1 MLNLVWY
8 DMTFTSELFYKF
20 VKPRWTGPHRKI
32 KRLVNSSVK
41 LTKISFHA
49 QLTFLQR
56 SIEARKLQK
65 LFLWPI
71 RIKKIFLLHF
81 PANPRNLF
89 PNLTIGSARIKF
101 SYHLMLRPA
110 FKPRSIEL
118 HRPVTFLKDALQTEL
133 PRCDSNKKVRTHF
146 LVKLV
151 VSAW

>member
-20 VKPRWTGPHRKI
+20 VKPRWTGPRRKI

-71 RIKKIFLLHF
+71 PIKKIFLLHF
-81 PANPRNLF
+81 PIRETYFQVSQL
-89 PNLTIGSARIKF
+89 ARIKF
-101 SYHLMLRPA
+101 SFHLMLRPA